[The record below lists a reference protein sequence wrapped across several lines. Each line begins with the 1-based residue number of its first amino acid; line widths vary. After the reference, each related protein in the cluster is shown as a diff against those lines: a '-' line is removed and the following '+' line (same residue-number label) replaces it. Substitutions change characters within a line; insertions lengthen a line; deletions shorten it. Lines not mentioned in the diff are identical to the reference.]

1 MTLRSDEPINQAFHN
16 NLYSLTGVGRQRRAR
31 LTAMS
36 AASGLESL
44 VLWRFRTAGSVL
56 MGTAGI

>member
-16 NLYSLTGVGRQRRAR
+16 NLHSLTGVGRQRRAR
-31 LTAMS
+31 LTTTN

-44 VLWRFRTAGSVL
+44 VLWRFRTTGSVL
-56 MGTAGI
+56 MGTAEI